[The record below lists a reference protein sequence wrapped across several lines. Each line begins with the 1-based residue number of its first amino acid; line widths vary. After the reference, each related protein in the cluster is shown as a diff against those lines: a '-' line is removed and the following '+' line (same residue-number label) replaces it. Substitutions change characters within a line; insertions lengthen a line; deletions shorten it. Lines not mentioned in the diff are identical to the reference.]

1 MDEVIIFC
9 VNDGA
14 VMKAWSDD
22 QEVDKARGFVTMMG
36 DPTAELTRQL
46 DMVLDHPGPMGKGL
60 INRSKRFAIYA
71 ENGVVKALKPKLKLN
86 GPPRSLNTTPKLR
99 LTSLS
104 LAPTSWTPRR
114 RLLIDA

>member
-71 ENGVVKALKPKLKLN
+71 ENGVVKALKVSEAPDDPAGDDDPHSSCAPAMLTAI
-86 GPPRSLNTTPKLR
+86 RKLR
-99 LTSLS
+99 GGKEEV
-104 LAPTSWTPRR
+104 
-114 RLLIDA
+114 